1 MEDCVELTAI
11 VIALALLEYSVIT
24 ILCGRA
30 RARCGVVAPATIGD
44 PIFERY
50 FRAQQNTLEQL
61 IVFVPAMLLFGRY
74 VSVPIGA
81 GVGLVFIVGRALFA
95 RGYYRDPPTR
105 ASGFGLSLLSNGVL
119 LLGGL
124 IGAVVAYC

>member
-1 MEDCVELTAI
+1 MEDRMELTAI

-30 RARCGVVAPATIGD
+30 RARCGVVAPATSGD

-105 ASGFGLSLLSNGVL
+105 ASGFGLSLLSNLVL

-124 IGAVVAYC
+124 IGAVVAYG

>member
-1 MEDCVELTAI
+1 VELTAI

-30 RARCGVVAPATIGD
+30 RARCGVVAPATSGD

-105 ASGFGLSLLSNGVL
+105 ASGFGLSLLSNLVL

>member
-1 MEDCVELTAI
+1 MDLTAI

-30 RARCGVVAPATIGD
+30 RARCGVVAPATSGD

-105 ASGFGLSLLSNGVL
+105 ASGFGLSLLSNLVL

>member
-1 MEDCVELTAI
+1 MELTAI

-30 RARCGVVAPATIGD
+30 RARCGVVAPATSGD

-61 IVFVPAMLLFGRY
+61 IVFVPAMLLFGHY
-74 VSVPIGA
+74 VSAPIGA
-81 GVGLVFIVGRALFA
+81 GLGLVFIVGRALFA

-105 ASGFGLSLLSNGVL
+105 ASGFGLSLLSNLVL

>member
-1 MEDCVELTAI
+1 MELTAI

-30 RARCGVVAPATIGD
+30 RARCGVVAPATSGD

>member
-1 MEDCVELTAI
+1 MEDRVELTAI

-30 RARCGVVAPATIGD
+30 RARCGVVAPATSGD

-81 GVGLVFIVGRALFA
+81 GLGLGFIVGRALFA

-124 IGAVVAYC
+124 IGAVVAYG

>member
-1 MEDCVELTAI
+1 MELTAI

-30 RARCGVVAPATIGD
+30 RARCGVVAPATSGD

-81 GVGLVFIVGRALFA
+81 GVGLGFIVGRALFA

-124 IGAVVAYC
+124 IGAVVAYA

>member
-1 MEDCVELTAI
+1 MEDRVELTAI
-11 VIALALLEYSVIT
+11 VIAVALLEYSVIT

-30 RARCGVVAPATIGD
+30 RARCGAVAPATSGD

-81 GVGLVFIVGRALFA
+81 GLGLVFIVGRALFA

>member
-1 MEDCVELTAI
+1 MELTAI

-30 RARCGVVAPATIGD
+30 RARCGVVAPATSGD
-44 PIFERY
+44 LIFERY

-119 LLGGL
+119 LFGGL
-124 IGAVVAYC
+124 IGAVVAYG

>member
-1 MEDCVELTAI
+1 MELTAI

-30 RARCGVVAPATIGD
+30 RVRCGIVAPATSGD

-74 VSVPIGA
+74 VSVPTGA
-81 GVGLVFIVGRALFA
+81 GLGLIFILGRALFV
-95 RGYYRDPPTR
+95 RGYYRDPPKR
-105 ASGFGLSLLSNGVL
+105 ASGFGLSLLSNLVL

>member
-1 MEDCVELTAI
+1 M
-11 VIALALLEYSVIT
+11 
-24 ILCGRA
+24 
-30 RARCGVVAPATIGD
+30 APATSGD

-105 ASGFGLSLLSNGVL
+105 ASGFGLSLLSNLVL